1 MVVGIDCDCG
11 SGAQR
16 AHPTGGECGVCV
28 SFQVNHNVDAKY
40 HVVGVSIHKWIGCVC
55 TRACVCVSV
64 QVNTQQALKQSI
76 RFGFCGFPCVLCVS
90 VCVAADAKS
99 CMLVIVVWW
108 PSDLMTDDDANDD
121 GNAWLPIAMASVAVE
136 LISMQTMFYYMGA

>member
-1 MVVGIDCDCG
+1 MC
-11 SGAQR
+11 
-16 AHPTGGECGVCV
+16 
-28 SFQVNHNVDAKY
+28 
-40 HVVGVSIHKWIGCVC
+40 
-55 TRACVCVSV
+55 
-64 QVNTQQALKQSI
+64 
-76 RFGFCGFPCVLCVS
+76 CVL